1 MFRHFNAETAA
12 KFDVFN
18 AETAAKAVAGRRI
31 LHVKTNA
38 NHVVGVDLGGT
49 NVRASVVGRD
59 GKIVSEFRTESLAM
73 EGLDITIGQIV
84 KAVKAAIKLSNVDT
98 SDIAGVGMGVPGTI
112 RSEEGIV
119 LWSPNFKDWNGV
131 GLLAPIV
138 KAIGLPVIMAND
150 ANAAAF
156 GEYTFGA
163 GRGAKFM
170 VMFTLGTG
178 IGSGLIVDGKIYTGV
193 SEAAPEL
200 GHQIILAGGPRCG
213 CGRFGCL
220 EALAKRDAICDRAA
234 RKASLGRRTSLWE
247 LAGHDLADLT
257 PAMIAQAAAGGDAV
271 ATETLDE
278 TGYYVGIGVANAI
291 NILSPDRVIIG
302 GGIAQA
308 GDLLFD
314 PIRRSVAIHALAV
327 PLQACEI
334 LPAALGDDAGVL
346 GAAAIVLSKMS
357 K

>member
-1 MFRHFNAETAA
+1 MLQFN
-12 KFDVFN
+12 
-18 AETAAKAVAGRRI
+18 
-31 LHVKTNA
+31 TNA
-38 NHVVGVDLGGT
+38 NYVIGVDLGGT
-49 NVRASVVGRD
+49 NVRAAIVSRD
-59 GKIVSEFRTESLAM
+59 GKIVSEYRTDSLAM

-84 KAVKAAIKLSNVDT
+84 AAVKAAIELSGVPP

-112 RSEEGIV
+112 RSAEGIV
-119 LWSPNFKDWNGV
+119 LWSPNFKDWDGV
-131 GLLAPIV
+131 QLLAPIV
-138 KAIGLPVIMAND
+138 ELIGLPVFMGND
-150 ANAAAF
+150 ANVAAF

-163 GRGAKFM
+163 GRGAKCM

-178 IGSGLIVDGKIYTGV
+178 IGSGLIMDGRIYTGV

-200 GHQIILAGGPRCG
+200 GHHIILAGGPRCG

-220 EALAKRDAICDRAA
+220 EALAKRDAICDRAT
-234 RKASLGRRTSLWE
+234 RKASLGTYTSLWE
-247 LAGHDLADLT
+247 LAGHDLVNLT
-257 PAMIAQAAAGGDAV
+257 PAMIAEAAAGGDAV
-271 ATETLDE
+271 ATDTLDE
-278 TGYYVGIGVANAI
+278 TGYYIGIGVANAI

-346 GAAAIVLSKMS
+346 GAAAIVPRKMVE
-357 K
+357 